1 MAIYRLSVKPMSR
14 KAGRSATAAAAYRAA
29 ERIHDVT
36 TDQVFDYTRKRG
48 VEHAEIVLPAECAKQ
63 DINWARD
70 RQALWN
76 AAEQAENRSNS
87 RVAREYELAL
97 PHELNKA
104 QRLELVREFAADI
117 ANRHGVA
124 VDFAIHAPHRHGDD
138 RNWHAHLMATTRTI
152 EAKGL
157 GAKAAMEWS
166 DGNRRLAG
174 LGKAKAELKDI
185 RGLWE
190 VRANEKLKEQGLEI
204 RIDHRS
210 LAAQGIERTP
220 TTHLGPAVTGMERR
234 GIETEVGK
242 RIGLEQASKQLRQ
255 AAELGRIERE
265 LVQTRKQILDVSM
278 NLAAALK
285 ERDAGQEM
293 GLGQAAARPR
303 GMFDGL
309 HLKAGERVAGR
320 ELFADMRLAG
330 HERVPERIREAT
342 PDLNRAL
349 DRYARAWMDVSRMQQ
364 KQLPILEHQKSAL
377 REAGLALEGVRAGA
391 SADLHRALAHEP
403 RTYQAMTQLRGLERT
418 AQLHSALDH
427 EARVRTDPDLKAE
440 RLVKVWKGLEAQRER
455 LSGWE
460 HKVEREQVKEQLH
473 SLAAEL
479 KRDAPLE
486 ATLQRRQQALG
497 IEPGSRLDRVM
508 KEPTMERALELS
520 VRDLGRDHDQGLGM

>member
-14 KAGRSATAAAAYRAA
+14 KTGRSATAAAAYRAA
-29 ERIHDVT
+29 ERIHDLT

-97 PHELNKA
+97 PHELSKA

-124 VDFAIHAPHRHGDD
+124 VDFAIHAPHRNGDD

-166 DGNRRLAG
+166 DGNRRKAG
-174 LGKAKAELKDI
+174 LGKAKVELKEI

-190 VRANEKLKEQGLEI
+190 VRANEKLKDLGLEI

-210 LAAQGIERTP
+210 LAAQGIDRTP
-220 TTHLGPAVTGMERR
+220 TTHLGLAVTGMERR

-255 AAELGRIERE
+255 AAELGRVERD
-265 LVQTRKQILDVSM
+265 LVLTKKQILDVSTD
-278 NLAAALK
+278 LAAALK
-285 ERDAGQEM
+285 EREHTRSLGA
-293 GLGQAAARPR
+293 GLGSGLDLAQVKARGREASTQWREALHQRQTTEKQAALEQ
-303 GMFDGL
+303 GL
-309 HLKAGERVAGR
+309 RERTLGQFQELALGR
-320 ELFADMRLAG
+320 ERERPGYRDRSEEWLVTPETLRKTIDRFNALA
-330 HERVPERIREAT
+330 PAAK
-342 PDLNRAL
+342 P
-349 DRYARAWMDVSRMQQ
+349 
-364 KQLPILEHQKSAL
+364 
-377 REAGLALEGVRAGA
+377 LALERMAKNPVLVRE
-391 SADLHRALAHEP
+391 LQ
-403 RTYQAMTQLRGLERT
+403 QAMDQRRDQVRQLDRGLE
-418 AQLHSALDH
+418 L
-427 EARVRTDPDLKAE
+427 
-440 RLVKVWKGLEAQRER
+440 
-455 LSGWE
+455 
-460 HKVEREQVKEQLH
+460 
-473 SLAAEL
+473 
-479 KRDAPLE
+479 
-486 ATLQRRQQALG
+486 
-497 IEPGSRLDRVM
+497 
-508 KEPTMERALELS
+508 
-520 VRDLGRDHDQGLGM
+520 